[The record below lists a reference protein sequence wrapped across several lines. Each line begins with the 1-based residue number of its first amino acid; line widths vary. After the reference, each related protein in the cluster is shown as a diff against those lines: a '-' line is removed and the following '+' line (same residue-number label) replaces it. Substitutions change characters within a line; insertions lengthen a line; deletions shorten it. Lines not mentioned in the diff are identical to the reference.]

1 MWPSSQSQLLES
13 LSPPSAAA
21 TSSSPPP
28 PAANNTRSCLF
39 PHFEVMLAVMC
50 LALAPTLAQ
59 ITFSRSW
66 VPQGKRSG
74 GITGPLVT
82 PGGGSDR
89 GADPCKDVRLATL
102 TQVASHLATRWMAP
116 SISPRR
122 CYSGSSTQTRTLW
135 QGDEECLKQYSSSE

>member
-1 MWPSSQSQLLES
+1 MVGWQ
-13 LSPPSAAA
+13 
-21 TSSSPPP
+21 
-28 PAANNTRSCLF
+28 
-39 PHFEVMLAVMC
+39 VMLAVMC

-82 PGGGSDR
+82 PGGGSDL

-102 TQVASHLATRWMAP
+102 TQVASHLADLMDDTFDLPQDDAALALRLKHGLVA
-116 SISPRR
+116 RR
-122 CYSGSSTQTRTLW
+122 RRMS
-135 QGDEECLKQYSSSE
+135 